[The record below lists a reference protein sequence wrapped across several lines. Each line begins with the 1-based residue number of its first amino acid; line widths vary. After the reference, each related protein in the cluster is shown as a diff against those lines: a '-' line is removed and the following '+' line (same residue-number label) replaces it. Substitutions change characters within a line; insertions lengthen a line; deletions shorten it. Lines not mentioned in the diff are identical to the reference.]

1 MCNPAVVMV
10 IGLVIGAVAGVQE
23 AKVQKQAGEAN
34 AQIAENNARLAEASA
49 QDAAIVGA
57 RESQQAAWRTR
68 ALVGAQRASIA
79 ANGLDADVG
88 SAYDLQVEG
97 ALLGGAE
104 QSIIGM
110 NAARQAWGFGAEAL
124 NYRNAGAQAKWLGK
138 QQSNL
143 TLLKTAGSTLA
154 GAGGMMGGGGGAS
167 MFGKSGGT
175 AASGSSYG
183 TSGGFGLYGGT
194 PR

>member
-1 MCNPAVVMV
+1 MCEPSTIVMV
-10 IGLVIGAVAGVQE
+10 VGLVIGAVAGVQE

-88 SAYDLQVEG
+88 SAYDLQEEG

-104 QSIIGM
+104 QSIISM
-110 NAARQAWGFGAEAL
+110 NAARAAWGFGAEAL
-124 NYRNAGAQAKWLGK
+124 NYRNAGAQAKWLGN
-138 QQSNL
+138 QQSKL

-154 GAGGMMGGGGGAS
+154 GAGGMMGGGGGS
-167 MFGKSGGT
+167 MFGKSGG
-175 AASGSSYG
+175 GLSSNVTTISTGANRANYG
-183 TSGGFGLYGGT
+183 
-194 PR
+194 